1 MKPPAIAVMSDFGR
15 QIQRSQIPGAYVS
28 GNVLQRRR
36 KIGRPIYELAEFGAL
51 QGVGT
56 QRIAG
61 VFPSAP
67 QIAPQV
73 PEIRKSWI
81 VHGAPM
87 SAELLRRFL
96 PARLVFPSAP
106 EKSVGSSRDSV
117 GFLFYRSLD

>member
-81 VHGAPM
+81 VHGAPHVGGTASPVFAC
-87 SAELLRRFL
+87 SACLPVRARKIRRKQPRFSRFL
-96 PARLVFPSAP
+96 ILSFA
-106 EKSVGSSRDSV
+106 
-117 GFLFYRSLD
+117 